1 MTISERPVGR
11 MEKTFIAYYRV
22 STDRQGRSGLGL
34 EAQRE
39 AVESFLKGCDGQRV
53 AEFTEIESGRK
64 NDRIELQKALAECR
78 RRKATLAIARLDRLT
93 RNATF
98 LLQLR
103 DSGVEFIAADAPFAD
118 RFTVG
123 ILALVAERERE
134 LTSERTKA
142 ALAAAK
148 RRGTKL
154 GSPDPRK
161 AGILGRQSVR
171 RLVRIFD
178 GNVRPVIEEIRDSG
192 VSTLR
197 GIADAL
203 NARGLKTRRQGRWSA
218 EGVRL
223 VMLRAV

>member
-1 MTISERPVGR
+1 M
-11 MEKTFIAYYRV
+11 
-22 STDRQGRSGLGL
+22 
-34 EAQRE
+34 
-39 AVESFLKGCDGQRV
+39 
-53 AEFTEIESGRK
+53 
-64 NDRIELQKALAECR
+64 
-78 RRKATLAIARLDRLT
+78 
-93 RNATF
+93 
-98 LLQLR
+98 
-103 DSGVEFIAADAPFAD
+103 EFIAADAPFAD

-178 GNVRPVIEEIRDSG
+178 GNVRPVISEIRDSG

-203 NARGLKTRRQGRWSA
+203 NARGLKTRRQGCWSA

-223 VMLRAV
+223 VLLRAV